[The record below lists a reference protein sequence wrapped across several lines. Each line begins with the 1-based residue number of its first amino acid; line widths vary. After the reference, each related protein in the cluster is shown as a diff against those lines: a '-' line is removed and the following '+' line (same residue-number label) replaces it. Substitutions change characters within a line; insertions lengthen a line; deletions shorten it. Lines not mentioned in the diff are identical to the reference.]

1 MSIQRM
7 RQRFAVQL
15 RIVLWAL
22 TIAFIIGLPLVF
34 VPGRFF
40 AGEEGARGAAS
51 GGQAAVARV
60 NGKPVTRSEVERIFE
75 RSANQILHY
84 YSTAGQAFGLEM
96 LWRMRLDAMEQAV
109 ENEILIQQAEKLGVL
124 ISKGDV
130 KQRAQDLVEQ
140 EMAQLKSQT
149 EGADLERFLAW
160 VVATEEDTDEP
171 AERVSEKNYRKW
183 RLRRYTDPSFGLRG
197 DMVIER
203 LRQSVVGQVS
213 VTEQDLRQSYDVARV
228 RRIVV
233 SLEPSGE
240 PERTEAEAR
249 ERAEAL
255 LARAKAGGDFG
266 EIASAESDAPGAEQT
281 GGLVERAR
289 RGRMPAQ
296 WDEVVFALQPGQISD
311 VIEVPQGFEIVS
323 MEKLERELPDDFQEN
338 KERLLNG
345 FAEQRRAQAW
355 QAYATELAD
364 KAEIEVVDKE
374 MLAYRALRE
383 DEQEEALALLEE
395 AVPEAREAGGLAA
408 AAVFFELATLLA
420 SQSEWEEAAEFYAQ
434 SDNALSWGRGL
445 GERLP
450 GGRAQALL
458 GMGQAYENLG
468 ETEEAVMWY
477 TAAGN
482 ATEVA
487 SIHAQLRA
495 TFERLGEEELAERE
509 KEWMDQYEQRQRERQ
524 EAIAAQQKALEEQRA
539 GPAPSSPPP
548 APPHETEPGQ

>member
-160 VVATEEDTDEP
+160 VVATEERTDEP
-171 AERVSEKNYRKW
+171 PERVSEKNYRKW
-183 RLRRYTDPSFGLRG
+183 RLSQYTDPSFGLRG

-233 SLEPSGE
+233 SLKPYGE
-240 PERTEAEAR
+240 PERTEEEAR

-266 EIASAESDAPGAEQT
+266 EIARTESDAPGAEQT
-281 GGLVERAR
+281 GGLLERVR

-296 WDEVVFALQPGQISD
+296 WDEVVFALQPDQISD
-311 VIEVPQGFEIVS
+311 VIEVTQGFEIVN
-323 MEKLERELPDDFQEN
+323 MEKLEQELPDDFQEN

-345 FAEQRRAQAW
+345 FAEQRRTQAW
-355 QAYATELAD
+355 QAYVSELAD
-364 KAEIEVVDKE
+364 KSEIEVVDKE
-374 MLAYRALRE
+374 MLAYQAVRE

-395 AVPEAREAGGLAA
+395 AVPQAREAGGLAA
-408 AAVFFELATLLA
+408 AAVFFELATLKA
-420 SQSEWEEAAEFYAQ
+420 SRNDWEAAAEYYGQ
-434 SDNALSWGRGL
+434 SGDTLSWSRRR
-445 GERLP
+445 GERIP
-450 GGRAQALL
+450 GGRAQTLL
-458 GMGQAYENLG
+458 GMARAYEGLND
-468 ETEEAVMWY
+468 TEEAVIWY
-477 TAAGN
+477 TAASDS
-482 ATEVA
+482 TEIP
-487 SIHAQLRA
+487 SIHAQVRSAL
-495 TFERLGEEELAERE
+495 ERIGREDLAEKE
-509 KEWMDQYEQRQRERQ
+509 KEWMDRYEQRQRERQ

-539 GPAPSSPPP
+539 GPARSSPPP
-548 APPHETEPGQ
+548 APPREAEPGQ

>member
-548 APPHETEPGQ
+548 ATPRETEPGQ